1 MNMNVSRSTRRSIY
15 LRLFLTTVFYSI
27 SILSASTAFGS
38 TKPQPVAVVNNL
50 DSLSETSNSSLKM
63 DSLSAYP
70 THEITLDLLLG
81 KVSPEGHPLFVEV
94 CPSVSNEPGK
104 FMHRDAYSAFLKM
117 HEAAAADGVN
127 LVIVSAMRSFNQ
139 QKRIWND
146 KWNGRV
152 ELADNVNASTIQDP
166 FERALEILR
175 FSAMPGT
182 SRHHWGTDIDLNSV
196 EPAFFQ
202 IPNGQTIYAWLKNN
216 AARFGFCQP
225 YSPKG
230 DSRWGGYEEEP
241 WHWSYKPVSALY
253 LKAFGEIVSYDHI
266 RGFHGWENAWELRI
280 IRNFVMNVNRDC
292 RLQIGD

>member
-1 MNMNVSRSTRRSIY
+1 MNMPVNRRTWRSIY
-15 LRLFLTTVFYSI
+15 VRPLLLTGFYTTAI
-27 SILSASTAFGS
+27 FSASIAFGA
-38 TKPQPVAVVNNL
+38 TEPRTVEVVKNL

-63 DSLSAYP
+63 DSLADY
-70 THEITLDLLLG
+70 TNDDITLDLLLG

-94 CPSVSNEPGK
+94 CASVSNQPGR

-117 HEAAAADGVN
+117 HEAAAADGIN
-127 LVIVSAMRSFNQ
+127 LVIVSAMRTFKQ
-139 QKRIWND
+139 QRRIWNS
-146 KWNGRV
+146 KWNGRIQ
-152 ELADNVNASTIQDP
+152 LADNINATTIKDP

-202 IPNGQTIYAWLKNN
+202 TPNGQNIYRWLKNN

-225 YSPKG
+225 FSPIG
-230 DSRWGGYEEEP
+230 VSRWGGYEEEP
-241 WHWSYKPVSALY
+241 WHWSYKPVAALY
-253 LKAFGEIVSYDHI
+253 LKAFGEMVSYEHI
-266 RGFHGWENAWELRI
+266 RGFHGWENAWELRV

-292 RLQIGD
+292 RLQISD